1 MDSYKW
7 SVSFNLLY
15 ISVVCSTDE
24 ETEVGT
30 PGCDNVT
37 GSYRSTDLSQLNLV
51 LLCGPLHSKMQMY
64 KSGHVYSLNTVVL
77 CKYGRLF
84 NMVSCKID
92 LFGGGLHRGL

>member
-51 LLCGPLHSKMQMY
+51 LLCGPLHSKMQIY
-64 KSGHVYSLNTVVL
+64 KSTHSTLLYYV
-77 CKYGRLF
+77 
-84 NMVSCKID
+84 NMVDFLIWHPVRLTC
-92 LFGGGLHRGL
+92 LGGAA